1 LHELLVMDKEF
12 PVMVKEISST
22 YLNIAPVRLARA
34 LLVGA
39 GIPAVNHP
47 PRIGVGALTHLQ

>member
-1 LHELLVMDKEF
+1 MDKEF
-12 PVMVKEISST
+12 PVMVKETSST

-39 GIPAVNHP
+39 GIPEVNHP